1 MSKARSTIPQR
12 SFVRVGLKKDGS
24 AETYIYKEVGGKPRS
39 KGLWA
44 SFLPPSAH
52 RLTRKL
58 RRDYLRVVRSFS
70 G

>member
-12 SFVRVGLKKDGS
+12 NFVRVDHKKDGS
-24 AETYIYKEVGGKPRS
+24 AETYIYREVGGKPRS
-39 KGLWA
+39 RGLWA
-44 SFLPPSAH
+44 SFLPSSAR

-58 RRDYLRVVRSFS
+58 RRDYLRMVRSFS